1 MPSGAF
7 SAARHL
13 DFDDAWLNAGVGSMD
28 FKDLR
33 GDQDF
38 RPQAVIVNASTELAQ
53 NTAGYAVIDGILF
66 GENDSFRR
74 KWPVDLRRP
83 VGLAFRKIWAAGT
96 TARGIAILTEQ

>member
-1 MPSGAF
+1 MPAGSF

-13 DFDDAWLNAGVGSMD
+13 EFSDGWLNSGTGSVD

-38 RPQAVIVNASTELAQ
+38 RPQAVMVNSSTDVDET
-53 NTAGYAVIDGILF
+53 TAGYATIDGILF

-74 KWPVDLRRP
+74 LWTVDLRRP
-83 VGLAFRKIWAAGT
+83 VGLAIRKVWAAGT
-96 TARGIAILTEQ
+96 TARGILLLTEQ

>member
-1 MPSGAF
+1 MPHGAF
-7 SAARHL
+7 SAARHF
-13 DFDDAWLNAGVGSMD
+13 DFDDTWLNGGTGSVD

-33 GDQDF
+33 GYQDF
-38 RPQAVIVNASTELAQ
+38 RPQAVLVNSSTSATQ
-53 NTAGYAVIDGILF
+53 NTAGYAVIDGVLF

-83 VGLAFRKIWAAGT
+83 VGLAIRKIWAEGT